1 MTKFIKDE
9 RDHQLTIE
17 LMASE
22 SSVDIKFQ
30 TMNTLHEAS
39 MSKGPGYGVKKED
52 GKRKKGKVTRMQI

>member
-1 MTKFIKDE
+1 M
-9 RDHQLTIE
+9 TIE